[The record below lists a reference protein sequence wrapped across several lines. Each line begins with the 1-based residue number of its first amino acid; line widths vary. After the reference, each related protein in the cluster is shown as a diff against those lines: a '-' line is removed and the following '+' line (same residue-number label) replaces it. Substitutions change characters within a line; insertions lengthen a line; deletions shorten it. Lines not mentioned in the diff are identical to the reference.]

1 MSDFTNRIADAIKE
15 AMKARDQDSLTV
27 LRGLKSA
34 LMNAAI
40 EKGGAGSALDDAEA
54 LAVVRKQV
62 KQREESART
71 YREGGRPELADKE
84 EAEIR
89 VLSTFLP
96 AALGEAELAALIE
109 AAIAETGAT
118 GKAQMGAVMK
128 AASAAAAGRVD
139 GKTLSQAVAAR
150 LS

>member
-1 MSDFTNRIADAIKE
+1 
-15 AMKARDQDSLTV
+15 
-27 LRGLKSA
+27 
-34 LMNAAI
+34 MNAAI

-71 YREGGRPELADKE
+71 YREGGRPELAEKE

-89 VLSTFLP
+89 ILSTFLP